1 MIGTEWGAGARPV
14 ISGSVATNLKAGNVP
29 YASIGGLSKPDT
41 SSGTEVICLRAQ
53 APVSGNCIFLPVTA
67 SCEQQQGWGGQKK
80 NGGLGCNP
88 PI

>member
-41 SSGTEVICLRAQ
+41 SSGTEAICSRAQ

-67 SCEQQQGWGGQKK
+67 SCEQQLGEGSEEEWGSGM
-80 NGGLGCNP
+80 
-88 PI
+88 